1 MSITSLFD
9 DNYTDQI
16 SVFQAITFPLSKKT
30 LYHPVREDF
39 LEGEK

>member
-16 SVFQAITFPLSKKT
+16 SVFQAITFSLLKKPYIIQ
-30 LYHPVREDF
+30 LEKIF
-39 LEGEK
+39 LEGEM